1 MSINNSFFRNILA
14 RTVCFA
20 ALISLILSSCQ
31 LYKKEKNVI
40 ADSKLYIPTGAN
52 FQQVLDSIKPLIKD
66 VETFKK
72 SAEKMKLRRIY
83 PGRYTLIKDETNEA
97 IINRLLLGKQDEI
110 QITVGNYASIYEL
123 ADEKQ
128 LVLALKETKN
138 KNVLGDRGYLLS
150 VNLGSGKTVWEK
162 KIGNFDITF
171 TQDYIVYKS
180 FDGYKIFEKRTGKF
194 LYTEPDEI
202 GYVDQQRNFAI
213 TQDAKHF
220 DLQTHKSNWYRK
232 VPGSWEDV
240 SWLNDSVFVVAA
252 NGLYGVHLRDG
263 MGWDYKL
270 NSGFNKSR
278 AYTYKPVKLFGLGN
292 YGWYNLNSPTSS
304 KKFGSNI
311 LLDSVS
317 GTIAYVSNNEMI
329 YLDNE
334 GNKKW
339 KNNLYKSETGILD
352 LIDLGTSILSVNTG
366 LIMGVKGMM
375 TAYDI
380 HNGLEVY
387 HIELD
392 PKGNIRSYLI
402 NHDEMLIVTEKAL
415 FKYNLKTGILLS
427 KKEDKRYNNL
437 RLLKTEACYKKDED
451 GKFVSLDSISE
462 GKFAAILADDVFVFD
477 EKLEK
482 SQSWKSIEFWA
493 LRHVY
498 NDILVLKNRKEII
511 LVKEGVSRARLQL
524 TGATK
529 VVDGKLLIMKDSQ
542 LSIVDLV
549 SLAI

>member
-1 MSINNSFFRNILA
+1 M
-14 RTVCFA
+14 
-20 ALISLILSSCQ
+20 
-31 LYKKEKNVI
+31 
-40 ADSKLYIPTGAN
+40 
-52 FQQVLDSIKPLIKD
+52 
-66 VETFKK
+66 
-72 SAEKMKLRRIY
+72 
-83 PGRYTLIKDETNEA
+83 
-97 IINRLLLGKQDEI
+97 
-110 QITVGNYASIYEL
+110 
-123 ADEKQ
+123 
-128 LVLALKETKN
+128 
-138 KNVLGDRGYLLS
+138 
-150 VNLGSGKTVWEK
+150 
-162 KIGNFDITF
+162 
-171 TQDYIVYKS
+171 
-180 FDGYKIFEKRTGKF
+180 
-194 LYTEPDEI
+194 
-202 GYVDQQRNFAI
+202 
-213 TQDAKHF
+213 
-220 DLQTHKSNWYRK
+220 
-232 VPGSWEDV
+232 
-240 SWLNDSVFVVAA
+240 
-252 NGLYGVHLRDG
+252 
-263 MGWDYKL
+263 
-270 NSGFNKSR
+270 
-278 AYTYKPVKLFGLGN
+278 
-292 YGWYNLNSPTSS
+292 
-304 KKFGSNI
+304 
-311 LLDSVS
+311 
-317 GTIAYVSNNEMI
+317 
-329 YLDNE
+329 DNE

-375 TAYDI
+375 TAYDK

>member
-1 MSINNSFFRNILA
+1 
-14 RTVCFA
+14 
-20 ALISLILSSCQ
+20 
-31 LYKKEKNVI
+31 
-40 ADSKLYIPTGAN
+40 
-52 FQQVLDSIKPLIKD
+52 
-66 VETFKK
+66 
-72 SAEKMKLRRIY
+72 MKLLSVFIFCITISIHSY
-83 PGRYTLIKDETNEA
+83 A
-97 IINRLLLGKQDEI
+97 QDEFVKVVCGYSVTDS
-110 QITVGNYASIYEL
+110 QLIYCNQRSFAETIFDIDEL
-123 ADEKQ
+123 PDEKQ

-375 TAYDI
+375 TAYDK

-482 SQSWKSIEFWA
+482 SQSWKSIEFCA
-493 LRHVY
+493 KIRVI
-498 NDILVLKNRKEII
+498 NSKK
-511 LVKEGVSRARLQL
+511 
-524 TGATK
+524 
-529 VVDGKLLIMKDSQ
+529 
-542 LSIVDLV
+542 
-549 SLAI
+549 SLC